1 MCFGCFSLCERKQA
15 AHCELRLTDE
25 RLKHA
30 QGARS
35 LLLYDAVDEPVALL
49 GQALKLPVQCEP
61 RRKEIEAVLPALSA

>member
-1 MCFGCFSLCERKQA
+1 MK
-15 AHCELRLTDE
+15 
-25 RLKHA
+25 RLKHV